1 MIKHIVPESVGS
13 NGVIDIVILIS
24 IPVICQFLGAKHKNG
39 LVSVFVVFDNGKCGK
54 GFTKT
59 DAIRKDTAVVFF
71 EFIDDGKGSVL
82 LEIVEHPPNL
92 TFLEAGRFVGQN
104 IFGHIFQKL
113 IEDVI
118 ERHEVDEIGRVLV
131 VCGGDTVNYLIGNDL
146 KHFAVIPYLIEVGK
160 QSAGKGLIF
169 HDCGADY
176 IAFFAAQFNRS
187 EVIDRRIAY
196 TVNYDLSL
204 NGFVADIRLES
215 DLLPDPL
222 CTLSCNG
229 FLGQLIPEL
238 DFKLCSVKASFTG
251 QARDV
256 ELTPFLFCLFGHE
269 GRRSE
274 NKAKFFDL

>member
-1 MIKHIVPESVGS
+1 MIQHIVPKPVGS

-24 IPVICQFLGAKHKNG
+24 VPVVCQFLGAKHKNG
-39 LVSVFVVFDNGKCGK
+39 LVSVFVVFNNGKGGK

-196 TVNYDLSL
+196 TANYDLPL
-204 NGFVADIRLES
+204 NGFVADI
-215 DLLPDPL
+215 
-222 CTLSCNG
+222 
-229 FLGQLIPEL
+229 
-238 DFKLCSVKASFTG
+238 
-251 QARDV
+251 
-256 ELTPFLFCLFGHE
+256 
-269 GRRSE
+269 
-274 NKAKFFDL
+274 